1 MLNFVGEIVDETRRY
16 QQPMLFSEREEDMYE
31 LSHVTSDEWNKNIYI
46 NLSSVFVADN
56 NDDAINN
63 LDRDFSNAL
72 NMKGE
77 ASKFS
82 ASIES

>member
-1 MLNFVGEIVDETRRY
+1 
-16 QQPMLFSEREEDMYE
+16 MLFSEREEDMYE

-72 NMKGE
+72 NMKQKTLTLLPSDLMHWQNLYPGR
-77 ASKFS
+77 
-82 ASIES
+82 